1 MTELTNAPLNGTAAP
16 DHSWQA
22 DLWLTGICIIW
33 GASFPLVKIAIQDI
47 TPFLFLSVR
56 FFFGGLL
63 LFPFLKNRGAVFT
76 WNRIYR
82 GGVLGLF
89 MFAGMLFQTLGLQY
103 TTASNSGFITGLAVV
118 IVPFLVVIIERRWP
132 KWPVWLGV
140 VLALTGLYFLTQP
153 EVHGINRGDIY
164 TIICAVS
171 FSFEIV
177 YIEIFIKENESLP
190 IALIMIWMTSLLSFL
205 SMLIFE
211 TPRVIMSWPML
222 ASLGYVSLFCTA
234 LGFAVQTTWQPRTT
248 ATAASVIYSAEPV
261 FAALFAGLLLNEHLP
276 VNGYLGGGFIL
287 AGMLIAELRRML

>member
-1 MTELTNAPLNGTAAP
+1 MDELSNGHLKKAAIT

-47 TPFLFLSVR
+47 TPILFLAVR
-56 FFFGGLL
+56 FFLGGLL
-63 LFPFLKNRGAVFT
+63 LFPFLINRGAVFT
-76 WNRIYR
+76 WSQVYR
-82 GGVLGLF
+82 GGILGVF
-89 MFAGMLFQTLGLQY
+89 MFAGMLFQTLGLKY
-103 TTASNSGFITGLAVV
+103 TTASNSGFITGMAVV
-118 IVPFLVVIIERRWP
+118 IVPFLVVIIERRLP
-132 KWPVWLGV
+132 KWPMWLGV
-140 VLALTGLYFLTQP
+140 ISAVTGLYFLTQP

-177 YIEIFIKENESLP
+177 FIEIFIKENESLP

-205 SMLIFE
+205 AMLFFE
-211 TPRVIMSWPML
+211 TPRMVMSWPML
-222 ASLGYVSLFCTA
+222 ASLGFVSLFCTTF
-234 LGFAVQTTWQPRTT
+234 GFTVQTTWQPRTT
-248 ATAASVIYSAEPV
+248 ATAASVIFTAEPV